1 MQACVQA
8 VENITSGAGNIDK
21 EGLLFLCQLQDG
33 SHGKLYSQLMKQLL
47 PMRDDP
53 VIALLTVKH
62 GPPMEDLFD
71 TAEVENNAE
80 VRYYYRGFPTH

>member
-8 VENITSGAGNIDK
+8 VENITSGTGNIDK

-33 SHGKLYSQLMKQLL
+33 SRGKLYSQLMKQLL

-53 VIALLTVKH
+53 VIALLTIKH

-80 VRYYYRGFPTH
+80 VQYYYRGFPTH